1 MDVQQ
6 IVTWVLV
13 VTASAYLARLGYA
26 SWKAMWSG
34 RSGCGSG
41 CAKCISAEIASHR
54 RTPTGGSSPRQM
66 TVIPLSA
73 VQRASPKRDE

>member
-6 IVTWVLV
+6 IVTWILV
-13 VTASAYLARLGYA
+13 AVASVYLARLGYA

-34 RSGCGSG
+34 RAGCGSG

-54 RTPTGGSSPRQM
+54 HARGADSSRQ
-66 TVIPLSA
+66 TSNVIPLAA
-73 VQRASPKRDE
+73 VHRAPSKRDE